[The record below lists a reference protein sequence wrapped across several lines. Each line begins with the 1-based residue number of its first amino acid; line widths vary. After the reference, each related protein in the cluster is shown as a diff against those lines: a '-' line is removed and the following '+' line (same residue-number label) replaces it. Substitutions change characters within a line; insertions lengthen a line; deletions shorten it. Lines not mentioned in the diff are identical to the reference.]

1 MGPKPRAGSPRIVW
15 IAAAAVVLAAAAA
28 AAFAFKLLTAE
39 DSQRRERAVQTVTL
53 LKPPPPPPPEKPKE
67 KPPEPEVKKEEII
80 EQKPEEKPKEP
91 PQEAKDQPPPGDR
104 LGLDAE
110 GGAGSDGFGLVANK
124 GGASLIG
131 GGGGGGSLMGRF
143 GWYAAII
150 QNDIRRLLQEH
161 MEKNGGIPEGNC
173 KVALQIKL
181 DDQGRVVS
189 HRVVDSCGNR
199 RVDEAINQV
208 LQSAQ
213 ISERPPSDMPRTVK
227 IRISSKG

>member
-1 MGPKPRAGSPRIVW
+1 MGSNHRIGSRRFVWLGTAIVMLAVAG
-15 IAAAAVVLAAAAA
+15 A
-28 AAFAFKLLTAE
+28 AAFAYKILTAQ
-39 DSQRRERAVQTVTL
+39 DTQRRERAVQTVTL

-67 KPPEPEVKKEEII
+67 KPPEPEVKKEEIV
-80 EQKPEEKPKEP
+80 EQKPEEKPQEQ
-91 PQEAKDQPPPGDR
+91 PQETKDQPPPGDR

-110 GGAGSDGFGLVANK
+110 GGAGSDAFGLVANK

-131 GGGGGGSLMGRF
+131 GGGAGGSLMGRF

-150 QNDIRRLLQEH
+150 QNDLRRLLQEQ

-181 DDQGRVVS
+181 DDLGRVVS
-189 HRVVDSCGNR
+189 YRVVDSCGNH

-208 LQSAQ
+208 LQSAR
-213 ISERPPSDMPRTVK
+213 ISEPPPNDMPRTVK
-227 IRISSKG
+227 IRISAKG